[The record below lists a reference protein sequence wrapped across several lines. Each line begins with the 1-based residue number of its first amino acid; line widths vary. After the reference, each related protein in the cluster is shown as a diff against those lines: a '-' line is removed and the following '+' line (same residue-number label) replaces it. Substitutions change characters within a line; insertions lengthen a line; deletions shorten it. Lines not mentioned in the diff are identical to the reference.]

1 MSKQSISEL
10 GNIVGSSPF
19 PTLNEAA
26 KEKNISPWT
35 LRRAI
40 YDRRLASVRFG
51 GSTRGKIR
59 IRREDLEAFVMRSRT
74 AAFAETI
81 KLNK

>member
-1 MSKQSISEL
+1 MNTPIT
-10 GNIVGSSPF
+10 VSSTVVATPF
-19 PTLNEAA
+19 PTLQEAA

-40 YDRRLASVRFG
+40 YERRLATVRFG

-59 IRREDLEAFVMRSRT
+59 IRREDLEAFVLRSRT
-74 AAFAETI
+74 AAFGEGKPT
-81 KLNK
+81 KH